1 MSGMVESVF
10 EQLVAGKSPEAVRST
25 VSSSSKFTSG
35 LQKYLKWGKAEA
47 AKVQEDLASLQ
58 EKRRK
63 VSESTSS
70 LQVQAEEL
78 ARKIQDLT
86 QAQLDLTKEVQT
98 KEGHLEWIERRVK
111 QTGTELKEIQ
121 SRAEKLSLKDYTSE
135 LVQKLSASDAA
146 HGGEL
151 LGRVQT
157 LEKYEAEI
165 LSERGALEKL
175 SADRE
180 EAKREL
186 EELNARIQAAR
197 KEVGRLEESLS
208 KRREEERLFEGLLEE
223 CRKVLADIRT
233 ASEEVQRQ
241 HRVQLEEY
249 GNMKIEA
256 GKLASDVERYSELE
270 RKAAHIFKE
279 NEELRRQVS
288 DLSVENSKL
297 KEAATTNHGGRSIES
312 KEALTKSGAEE
323 VQTKATGLFQE
334 YRARWEKTDGR
345 SWVNRKA
352 NDIVTS
358 IIKEL
363 RKPPGRRYFP
373 DEWWKAKLP
382 REIEEILKAEAK
394 ARSDSKPVVKAKA
407 EAEQG
412 KGQLGS

>member
-1 MSGMVESVF
+1 MSSMIESVF
-10 EQLVAGKSPEAVRST
+10 EQLVAGKSPEAVRLI

-63 VSESTSS
+63 VSESTSG
-70 LQVQAEEL
+70 LEVQAEEL

-86 QAQLDLTKEVQT
+86 QAQTDLAKEVQT
-98 KEGHLEWIERRVK
+98 KEGHLEWLERRVK
-111 QTGTELKEIQ
+111 QTGAESKELQ
-121 SRAEKLSLKDYTSE
+121 SRAEELSLKDYTVE
-135 LVQKLSASDAA
+135 LVQKLSVSDAA

-157 LEKYEAEI
+157 IEKYEAEV
-165 LSERGALEKL
+165 LSERGELEKL
-175 SADRE
+175 RAHRE
-180 EAKREL
+180 GAKREL
-186 EELNARIQAAR
+186 EELTAQIQAAR
-197 KEVGRLEESLS
+197 NEVGRLEESLS
-208 KRREEERLFEGLLEE
+208 KRREEERLFEGLIEE

-233 ASEEVQRQ
+233 ASEEVQRK
-241 HRVQLEEY
+241 HMVQLEEY

-256 GKLASDVERYSELE
+256 GKFASDVERYSEMG
-270 RKAAHIFKE
+270 RKAADISKE
-279 NEELRRQVS
+279 NEELRKKVGE
-288 DLSVENSKL
+288 LSAESAKL
-297 KEAATTNHGGRSIES
+297 KEVATTNHGGRSIES
-312 KEALTKSGAEE
+312 KEAPTRSGAEE
-323 VQTKATGLFQE
+323 VQTKATSLFQE
-334 YRARWEKTDGR
+334 YRARWEKTEGR

-352 NDIVTS
+352 NDIVAS

-394 ARSDSKPVVKAKA
+394 SRSNSKPAVKAR
-407 EAEQG
+407 EEPEQE
-412 KGQLGS
+412 KGQLSS